1 MLDTGRDE
9 CIDGAFSTFVKLCE
23 DCQDQLDTEE
33 MEGVLN
39 NLIEVCSEWNGN
51 GSFFKTFLRYCGFQ
65 NAKIRS
71 QSVNCINHFIHSR
84 SGIVSKHIDDFL
96 RALFKLAED
105 DSPDV
110 RRYVCRGLVMI
121 QVLEFFKQ
129 DKT

>member
-1 MLDTGRDE
+1 M
-9 CIDGAFSTFVKLCE
+9 A
-23 DCQDQLDTEE
+23 
-33 MEGVLN
+33 MAH
-39 NLIEVCSEWNGN
+39 
-51 GSFFKTFLRYCGFQ
+51 FFKTFLRYCGFQ

-129 DKT
+129 EKT